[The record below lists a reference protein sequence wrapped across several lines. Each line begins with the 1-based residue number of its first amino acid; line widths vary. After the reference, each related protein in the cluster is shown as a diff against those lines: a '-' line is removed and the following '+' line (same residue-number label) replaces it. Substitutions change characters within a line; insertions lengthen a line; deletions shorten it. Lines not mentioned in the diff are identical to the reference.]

1 MSLQD
6 AKDEKKIF
14 SHNGNDY
21 GFVQDVAEDKTY
33 TKIMVPSSKD
43 GYRAGKHP
51 SRLIVASEL
60 ADLYTVLK
68 TIDQTFHL
76 QQIVKLPGVH
86 GLESSSFAK
95 ATIPAKK
102 PVKEQP
108 PGLKM
113 RFQPIG
119 FSSRNLGK
127 IESNS
132 SSADAAST
140 ESGSDAEM
148 TETPAG
154 FRRPAS
160 IESEDSDSD
169 ENDSSESSESDD
181 SSSSDQEM
189 TGAPRL
195 PAKPVVT
202 PRAEKPS
209 TKRFSNDGSSSSS
222 LKRKH
227 SGGVEKKAK
236 NSSSQ
241 SAPANGDRQLKR
253 LKTKQTVS
261 QTSSADIQSASTKTH
276 KTTASTLGSKS
287 SSSLS
292 KPAAI
297 LPPSSR
303 TILPASS
310 SPASRASQSTPGN
323 KTSELKPSS
332 QKSTSKKR
340 DRDIPVKSSRDE
352 PSLRE
357 ITQATDPRL
366 PPAERREKIKKLKK
380 QRRHEGG
387 GRHSHSSGI

>member
-132 SSADAAST
+132 SSDGGTICSEFYVLFVIPPQT
-140 ESGSDAEM
+140 VKSLIYGSRFM
-148 TETPAG
+148 VYG
-154 FRRPAS
+154 LVYG
-160 IESEDSDSD
+160 
-169 ENDSSESSESDD
+169 SSESSKKFSD
-181 SSSSDQEM
+181 
-189 TGAPRL
+189 T
-195 PAKPVVT
+195 
-202 PRAEKPS
+202 
-209 TKRFSNDGSSSSS
+209 N
-222 LKRKH
+222 
-227 SGGVEKKAK
+227 
-236 NSSSQ
+236 
-241 SAPANGDRQLKR
+241 
-253 LKTKQTVS
+253 KQ
-261 QTSSADIQSASTKTH
+261 IF
-276 KTTASTLGSKS
+276 GF
-287 SSSLS
+287 
-292 KPAAI
+292 
-297 LPPSSR
+297 
-303 TILPASS
+303 
-310 SPASRASQSTPGN
+310 
-323 KTSELKPSS
+323 
-332 QKSTSKKR
+332 
-340 DRDIPVKSSRDE
+340 
-352 PSLRE
+352 
-357 ITQATDPRL
+357 
-366 PPAERREKIKKLKK
+366 
-380 QRRHEGG
+380 
-387 GRHSHSSGI
+387 